1 MATVA
6 TSGSYA
12 DLSSKP
18 TLGSAAALDVP
29 TTGNASTTQVVKG
42 DDSRLT
48 DSRTPTSHTHTKSE
62 ITDFPTLSVAHSGT
76 ASTTTVSKET
86 ITLGNTT
93 TDVDGSV
100 YMESTANSASFV
112 FTNSTYILSTSKID
126 VYSSTWGDNP
136 TSVVVDGTNHTCT
149 VTFSSASSRTVGI
162 YIK

>member
-62 ITDFPTLSVAHSGT
+62 ITDFPTLSVSHSGT

-86 ITLGNTT
+86 ITLGSTT

-112 FTNSTYILSTSKID
+112 FTNSDYILSTSKID
-126 VYSSTWGDNP
+126 VYSDTWGDNP
-136 TSVVVDGTNHTCT
+136 TSVVVDGSLHTCT
-149 VTFSSASSRTVGI
+149 VTFSSAKSRTVGI